1 MDKKNIFWIL
11 ITVVIAVILLIVVI
25 NLVFKSDT
33 VNEGKFRVSD
43 VILTSSAELT
53 NKTEKNGVWS
63 IDLSQRNKL
72 SMLVTAATGVEI
84 NRVYLSDITV
94 NKGNVVF
101 SQLNNESKITLDS
114 TGKDLDVEYTLDENN
129 QMLLEFVA
137 LNENILKDW
146 VVPDA
151 TKQIVYDGRMVT
163 TAGLELQDIQFK
175 LKFKLNIVEST
186 GKTSTMKVE
195 LLLPNEELVTNGA
208 DVRRLALSD
217 FKFKVN

>member
-1 MDKKNIFWIL
+1 MDKKKIFWVL
-11 ITVVIAVILLIVVI
+11 ITLVISVILLVVVI
-25 NLVFKSDT
+25 NLVFKKDT

-43 VILTSSAELT
+43 VILTSSAELA

-72 SMLVTAATGVEI
+72 SLLVIASTGAEI
-84 NRVYLSDITV
+84 DKIYLSNITV

-101 SQLNNESKITLDS
+101 SQLDNENKITLS
-114 TGKDLDVEYTLDENN
+114 SKPQDLAVEYTLDEKD

-146 VVPDA
+146 AVPED
-151 TKQIVYDGRMVT
+151 TKQIVYDGRMVK
-163 TAGLELQDIQFK
+163 TAGMELKDIQFK
-175 LKFKLNIVEST
+175 LKFKLNIVEKT

-195 LLLPNEELVTNGA
+195 LKLPNEELVINGA
-208 DVRRLALSD
+208 DVRRLALKD